1 MTPSTVP
8 IVRAVEGQFHIFMYS
23 SSRYRRSRSVRRDRL
38 RNNALA
44 VLTWSEIRDGQPIG
58 TRPVPLVLSHG
69 AWRRFN
75 FRSERGKLLSL
86 ASHPSSLCGFARLD
100 DAIPALPIEE
110 QKGIAS
116 GSYVV
121 LNAFV
126 KK

>member
-1 MTPSTVP
+1 MTPSNVP
-8 IVRAVEGQFHIFMYS
+8 IVRAVEGQFHIS
-23 SSRYRRSRSVRRDRL
+23 CIQALVTGGRDLSGKIL